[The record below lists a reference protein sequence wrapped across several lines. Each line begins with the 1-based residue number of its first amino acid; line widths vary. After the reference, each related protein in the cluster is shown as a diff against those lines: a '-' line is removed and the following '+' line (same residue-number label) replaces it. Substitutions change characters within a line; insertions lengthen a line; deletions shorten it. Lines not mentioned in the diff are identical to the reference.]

1 VNASK
6 YLLDT
11 NVVSEWAR
19 PSPEPSVIRWLAE
32 VDEDRVFL
40 SVVTLAELEKG
51 VRLLP
56 EGDKRERLAQWLA
69 GDLLDRFQ
77 GRILDV
83 TPDIGREWGEV
94 SAVRQRAGRPIGALD
109 AFFAATTRMHD
120 LTLVTRNDRDF
131 EGTGVRLLNPWTG

>member
-40 SVVTLAELEKG
+40 SVVTLAELEQG

-83 TPDIGREWGEV
+83 TPDIAREWGEV